1 MADSCVREM
10 DSVLA
15 AADPLHSSGHNY
27 KPPERQLRLTA
38 TGRSILRRLARV
50 APSCGEP
57 IHGFRSART
66 GRQSVMS
73 AAFELSTRLRAETVQ
88 GKLIRSGESTAVA
101 LRHATYYCEL
111 FERTD
116 SAGPSALSAAAKAFL
131 SSSFVLACTPMHPN
145 PFAVDTMSRPGRS
158 STGTF
163 GLFSRTANSFKIAY
177 SSLHSTT

>member
-10 DSVLA
+10 DSFSRLQVS
-15 AADPLHSSGHNY
+15 LHSSGHNY

-57 IHGFRSART
+57 IHRFRSART
-66 GRQSVMS
+66 GRQSAMS

-116 SAGPSALSAAAKAFL
+116 SAASQLSEAEGAARSPQGFSWRVSDRQL
-131 SSSFVLACTPMHPN
+131 TG
-145 PFAVDTMSRPGRS
+145 RWPGRS
-158 STGTF
+158 RQPKPPV
-163 GLFSRTANSFKIAY
+163 LE
-177 SSLHSTT
+177 SLTRQPRDEAPV